1 MRHACVEG
9 GGWEGGGGLFAFAS
23 QTAECAS
30 LVFDCFFSGCHL
42 PVNSRLV
49 TPSVFLTPL
58 PSHLLG
64 VPLERRTRTRTKL
77 RNRTPPPPLP
87 SNCGRV
93 PGQSTSCFALSLH
106 PRCHVRTTRHEV
118 RTTWVVC
125 RLSEG
130 RRRAPTR
137 RSSRRAARTRI
148 AGQTKPTKAVLIS
161 EGRWWPLHETSSDGL
176 RLLWTEATR
185 SLRSV
190 TCPLSTPMPWMGR
203 RCLCEWQRTSPG
215 TRGCG
220 AAEAAGE
227 RQEYSAR
234 DPNTWGQPELPLGAS
249 KDSVF
254 GGAREVRSP
263 HLRPPSF
270 AC

>member
-1 MRHACVEG
+1 MRRIADSIPCVHFSHSHTSSHCVLSLPLHLFSHPPVSHLAAFGLTACATLVLREEVG
-9 GGWEGGGGLFAFAS
+9 RGGGLFAFAS

-130 RRRAPTR
+130 PAKVRRRRLRAQPSATCLAGALPTR
-137 RSSRRAARTRI
+137 STRDVSLARNRDTGPPTYPVTLQPPASTDRRTRSTRQN
-148 AGQTKPTKAVLIS
+148 AH
-161 EGRWWPLHETSSDGL
+161 PL
-176 RLLWTEATR
+176 
-185 SLRSV
+185 
-190 TCPLSTPMPWMGR
+190 
-203 RCLCEWQRTSPG
+203 
-215 TRGCG
+215 
-220 AAEAAGE
+220 EAAYPILTPTRTHTHE
-227 RQEYSAR
+227 KSAKGT
-234 DPNTWGQPELPLGAS
+234 P
-249 KDSVF
+249 
-254 GGAREVRSP
+254 
-263 HLRPPSF
+263 
-270 AC
+270 